1 MEIKAGDAIYASLQ
15 ILINIAGYQQAIGE
29 VILDSLYPEEPKRQ
43 EIDDQLK
50 KLFAE
55 RTELVRVQIQAYFGD
70 SDISSLFEPPKED

>member
-29 VILDSLYPEEPKRQ
+29 VILDSLYSEEPKRQ
-43 EIDDQLK
+43 QIDDRLK

-55 RTELVRVQIQAYFGD
+55 RTELVRAQIQAYFGD
-70 SDISSLFEPPKED
+70 IDISSLFEPPKED